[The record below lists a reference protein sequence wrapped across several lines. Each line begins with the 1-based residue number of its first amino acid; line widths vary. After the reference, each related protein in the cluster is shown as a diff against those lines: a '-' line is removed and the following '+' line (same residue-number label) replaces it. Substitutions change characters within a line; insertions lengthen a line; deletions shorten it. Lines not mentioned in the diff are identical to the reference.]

1 MRSQHSEAII
11 LRHTPY
17 GEADLVVSFFTP
29 AHGVLKGFA
38 RNARRSRKRFG
49 PALELFAQVTM
60 HWSERR
66 RGELLE
72 LSEAELVD
80 IRTGLRGDLEAM
92 ALAGYGVELS
102 EVLAVEGVD
111 HNAEYRLL
119 RAYLDHL
126 HRHGPSREAR
136 LLLELRLLQLSG
148 TIPHLLHCSA
158 CNAVF
163 RDGEVAF
170 SAGRGGALC
179 TGCAGRFPEMT
190 VHVATL
196 GSLSRCLQTR
206 LEIFE
211 GFRLS
216 ELTLDE
222 GLRIAGT
229 ALAPHLHRPL
239 RSLAFLEEVG
249 GSKGGAERPS

>member
-49 PALELFAQVTM
+49 PALELFAQVVV

-66 RGELLE
+66 HGELLQ

-80 IRTGLRGDLEAM
+80 IRGGLRGNLEAL

-111 HNAEYRLL
+111 HASEYRLL
-119 RAYLDHL
+119 KAYLDHL

-148 TIPHLLHCSA
+148 TIPHLLHCA
-158 CNAVF
+158 ECNAVF

-170 SAGRGGALC
+170 AAGRGGALC
-179 TGCAGRFPEMT
+179 PGCAGRFPEMQ

-216 ELTLDE
+216 DQTLDE
-222 GLRIAGT
+222 GLRIAAAG
-229 ALAPHLHRPL
+229 LAPHLQRPL
-239 RSLAFLEEVG
+239 RSLAFLEEMEA
-249 GSKGGAERPS
+249 AERGSRGPG